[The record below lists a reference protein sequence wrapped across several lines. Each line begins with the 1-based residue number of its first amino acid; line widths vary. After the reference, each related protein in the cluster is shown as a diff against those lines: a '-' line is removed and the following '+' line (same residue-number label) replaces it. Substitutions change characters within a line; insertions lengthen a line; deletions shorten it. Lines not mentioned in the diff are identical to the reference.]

1 MEIFMLV
8 LKSLS
13 FSYRNINI
21 FEDLNHNFDKG
32 EVTAIVGRSG
42 VGKSTLFSLL
52 SGQEKLKTGLIT
64 LDDNN
69 LTDLPSNKRPIIT
82 MFQQESLFPHM
93 SVYEN
98 IQFPL
103 VSKYNHNRF
112 KDIDHKTYIMNKLRE
127 VKLEEF
133 VDRMPDTL
141 SGGQKQRA
149 TLARSLAAKPEVLLL
164 DEPFSALNDE
174 LKYSLNQELLQLVRD
189 NNIIALKITH
199 DLYEAL
205 NFADNILYLDD
216 NLDFKFKP
224 TDLDH
229 LIAPAEVIEY
239 FMLGI
244 LTEDKSAYFPLQT
257 LNEKK
262 GKIVFDCEIIT
273 KMKRGGFYEYS
284 LKINGQHFK
293 FFSEIDYKKSLKLY
307 ANDQEKIMTL
317 KGV

>member
-1 MEIFMLV
+1 MLA

-13 FSYRNINI
+13 FSYQNNII
-21 FEDLNHNFDKG
+21 FEDLNQRFKKG

-42 VGKSTLFSLL
+42 VGKSTFFSLL
-52 SGQEKLKTGLIT
+52 AGQEKLKAGSIT
-64 LDDNN
+64 LDERN
-69 LTDLPSNKRPIIT
+69 LTDLPSNKRPVIP

-98 IQFPL
+98 IRFPL

-112 KDIDHKTYIMNKLRE
+112 KGIDHKAYILERLKE
-127 VKLEEF
+127 VKLEDLA
-133 VDRMPDTL
+133 DRMPDTL

-174 LKYSLNQELLQLVRD
+174 LKYSLNHELNKLVKN

-205 NFADNILYLDD
+205 NFADSILYLDKGV
-216 NLDFKFKP
+216 NFKFN
-224 TDLDH
+224 TADIDH

-239 FMLGI
+239 FMLGV
-244 LTEDKSAYFPLQT
+244 LTIDKSAYFPLHS
-257 LNEKK
+257 LNEIK
-262 GKIVFDCEIIT
+262 GEHSFNCEIIT
-273 KMKRGGFYEYS
+273 KMKRGGLYEYS
-284 LKINGQHFK
+284 LKTSDQNFK
-293 FFSEIDYKKSLKLY
+293 YFSEVDYKKSLTLY
-307 ANDQEKIMTL
+307 ANNEQKIMTL
-317 KGV
+317 KGN